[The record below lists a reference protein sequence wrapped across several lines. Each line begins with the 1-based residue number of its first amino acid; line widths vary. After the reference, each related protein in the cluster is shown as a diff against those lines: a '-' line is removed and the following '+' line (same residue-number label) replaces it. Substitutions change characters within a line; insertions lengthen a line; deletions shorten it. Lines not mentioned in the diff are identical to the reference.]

1 MDEVNGNTLYDLLT
15 KIKKF
20 EDRSNA
26 RYTEQWSRIKDD
38 KEFLWSKPLS
48 TEVSKLLGKKRYR
61 GRLDVVSNAIRS
73 IVNSYTAYPYKP
85 KTNNP
90 NLQQA
95 FDKLNDD
102 ISESVEL
109 ALKSAVSFGIGYI
122 VVLPTEKNGVVFP
135 QPYSIERIESVFYDP
150 DSMDLNGADA
160 NECLIVDFKS
170 KKYLESKYGEEIA
183 NKLKT
188 GNTLTLNSVP
198 PCADDTGAIFTYFK
212 RENGIVTIYKIVGDT
227 LVEEPLQLQLKQLPI
242 IPVYGEAI
250 ESENK
255 RIYRGIVEQSKT
267 IQDMTDMTASQLMER
282 LAKSPKNI
290 WLGTRK
296 AFANNEDNFQNSD
309 RNINQLLFYNDK
321 DGKNDVPPPQRIEQT
336 VEYSDLTGIM
346 QNSIGLMQSVVGVE
360 SIGLPDERNEITATE
375 ALLNAKTYNNN
386 VRHFMSHLKY
396 SFRALCELISEYF
409 GVVDDIKIEN
419 GPAEQLERQTARA
432 ELTSLATML
441 DDPTDRKRAIVAIAS
456 TMNDNEFVAPFLQA
470 ITSEDPALTQLK
482 EQATQMQQN
491 YEQQIAE
498 LKNQITLLKCQSI
511 SLDARNKDSL
521 RKAELDNNTKI
532 IIEQMKQDGLDGRQA
547 KDMVHDEIEQ
557 ARADETKIRE
567 EKLKQINKMMGE
579 V

>member
-1 MDEVNGNTLYDLLT
+1 MEINGNDLYSLLT

-20 EDRSNA
+20 EDRSNT
-26 RYTEQWSRIKDD
+26 RYTEQWNRIKDD
-38 KEFLWSKPLS
+38 KEFLWAKPLS
-48 TEVSKLLGKKRYR
+48 TDVSKLLGKKRYR

-73 IVNSYTAYPYKP
+73 VVNSYTNYPYKP
-85 KTNNP
+85 RTANV

-95 FDKLNDD
+95 YAKLNDD

-122 VVLPTEKNGVVFP
+122 VVLPAEKNGIVFP
-135 QPYSIERIESVFYDP
+135 QPYSIDRIESVFYDP
-150 DSMDLNGADA
+150 DSLDLNGADA

-183 NKLKT
+183 EKLKT

-198 PCADDTGAIFTYFK
+198 PCSDDMGAIFTYFK
-212 RENGIVTIYKIVGDT
+212 REDGIVTIYKIVGDT

-255 RIYRGIVEQSKT
+255 RIYRGIVSQSRT

-290 WLGTRK
+290 WLGPRK
-296 AFANNEDNFQNSD
+296 AFANNEENFQNSD
-309 RNINQLLFYNDK
+309 KNINQLLFYNDK
-321 DGKNDVPPPQRIEQT
+321 DGKDIIQPPQRIEQT

-346 QNSIGLMQSVVGVE
+346 QSSIGLMQSVVGVE

-375 ALLNAKTYNNN
+375 ALLNAKSYNNN
-386 VRHFMSHLKY
+386 VRHYMAHLKY
-396 SFRALCELISEYF
+396 SFKALCELIAEYF
-409 GVVDDIKIEN
+409 GIEEEIKIEN

-441 DDPTDRKRAIVAIAS
+441 DNPVDRKRAIVAIAS
-456 TMNDNEFVAPFLQA
+456 TMNDNEFVAPFVEA
-470 ITSEDPALTQLK
+470 ITTEDPALTQLK
-482 EQATQMQQN
+482 EQATQMQQS
-491 YEQQIAE
+491 YEQQIAD
-498 LKNQITLLKCQSI
+498 LKNQITLLKCQAI
-511 SLDARNKDSL
+511 EADTRNKYTID
-521 RKAELDNNTKI
+521 KAQLDNATKI
-532 IIEQMKQDGLDGRQA
+532 YIEEMKQQNENQRQD
-547 KDMVHDEIEQ
+547 KDLVHDDVNRVNEIQ
-557 ARADETKIRE
+557 TK
-567 EKLKQINKMMGE
+567 LDFGE